1 MGGRTEMDQ
10 GRFRALLERERAQLE
25 DLREGLSDATQAV
38 DTQTAADPGA
48 GGHIADAGSE
58 MFERSRDLSIVEDL
72 EAQLVEVSHA
82 MHRIAQGTF
91 GRCEACGR
99 EIGVERLE
107 ARPMA
112 RFCIEDQREAEREA
126 HLR

>member
-1 MGGRTEMDQ
+1 MDAQGFRT
-10 GRFRALLERERAQLE
+10 LLLDERARLTGLRDELARGAAPVELE
-25 DLREGLSDATQAV
+25 
-38 DTQTAADPGA
+38 TAADQAA

-58 MFERSRDLSIVEDL
+58 MFERSRDLSIVGDFEGLLSEID
-72 EAQLVEVSHA
+72 HA
-82 MHRIAQGTF
+82 MHRLDAGSY

-99 EIGVERLE
+99 EIGEERLT

-112 RFCIEDQREAEREA
+112 RFCIDDQKQAEREA